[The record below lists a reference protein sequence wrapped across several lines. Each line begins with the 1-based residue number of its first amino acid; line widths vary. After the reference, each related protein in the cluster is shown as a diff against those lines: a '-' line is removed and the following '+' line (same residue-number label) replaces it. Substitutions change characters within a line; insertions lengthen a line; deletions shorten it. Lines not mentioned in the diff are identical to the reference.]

1 MANNTTPQQI
11 DLSVIKIFG
20 KPLDEAGGKTP
31 TGKKCLLKF
40 KSTAADGKP
49 TRASAVDGNG
59 AKPDMMLS
67 HVVEPEDDPGTVGAY
82 FVPLKAGPQ
91 KVTIRYNGRKLTPN
105 PLVIEAVGADCDVT
119 VHGRGF
125 ELGKAFVMN
134 SFVVDCSGVQPPI
147 GGLKVHIKGPPR
159 SSAPLNIVDNENGT
173 YNINYKPTS
182 TGMYTITVKVADHDI
197 PGSPFQTRVTEFL
210 S

>member
-20 KPLDEAGGKTP
+20 KPLEEAGGKTP

-49 TRASAVDGNG
+49 TRGELRQGLSFSVDGNG

-105 PLVIEAVGADCDVT
+105 PLVIEAVGPDCDV
-119 VHGRGF
+119 
-125 ELGKAFVMN
+125 GKM
-134 SFVVDCSGVQPPI
+134 
-147 GGLKVHIKGPPR
+147 LEKVREEITYQ
-159 SSAPLNIVDNENGT
+159 SS
-173 YNINYKPTS
+173 
-182 TGMYTITVKVADHDI
+182 
-197 PGSPFQTRVTEFL
+197 
-210 S
+210 